1 MAEKKENNK
10 SVKTKDFDKYFGL
23 CKKYFFKILE
33 LDLEIYFFIVPSIL
47 LLIAFLTIATPYYG
61 ILRIYLCLSSAIL
74 AYKFYE
80 TDSAYNDKIFA
91 MIFGGI
97 AIIYF
102 PLLPLSFGEGKPII
116 FILTLA
122 LYVLGYKK
130 IKDK

>member
-10 SVKTKDFDKYFGL
+10 RIKTKDFNKYFEL
-23 CKKYFFKILE
+23 CKKYFYKILE
-33 LDLEIYFFIVPSIL
+33 LDLEIYFFIVPGIL
-47 LLIAFLTIATPYYG
+47 LLIAFLPIAAPYYG

-74 AYKFYE
+74 AYKFYQ
-80 TDSAYNDKIFA
+80 TDDDYNDKFFA
-91 MIFGGI
+91 TIFGGI

-130 IKDK
+130 IKNK